1 MPFGLLEIAIVVVI
15 ALVFFGYK
23 KLPALG
29 RSAGEGVK
37 QLKGSAQ
44 EMVGD
49 KLDPSTLGKSAGR
62 SVREMREFK
71 QAVTGVGTESSSKA
85 QERKRDPQPPT
96 APHPPAEPVDGELV
110 EPGPSA

>member
-1 MPFGLLEIAIVVVI
+1 MPFGLLELAIVAVLLLI
-15 ALVFFGYK
+15 FFGYK

-49 KLDPSTLGKSAGR
+49 KLDPSTLGKSAGKG
-62 SVREMREFK
+62 VREMREFK
-71 QAVTGVGTESSSKA
+71 DAVTGATRSEPEEK
-85 QERKRDPQPPT
+85 
-96 APHPPAEPVDGELV
+96 AEPVDGELV
-110 EPGPSA
+110 EPAPGPSKPGGERSA